1 MFYDRSWLIYMLPAL
16 ILSMIASG
24 RVQSAYNKYRQ
35 ELSTLGLTGQE
46 VANRILQNNGI
57 MDIAVVRHEGTMT
70 DHYDSRSG
78 IIALSNEVF
87 GGTSIASIAIAA
99 HEAGHAVQLQEGY
112 LPLKIRHALV
122 GVTSFATSASYI
134 FILLGIFFDN
144 FFGQIGIVLFL
155 IIVIFQVVTLPVEYN
170 ASNRALAELSHVGAS
185 EADLQSSKK
194 MLNAAALTYLA
205 AMLTALAQL
214 LRLISI
220 FGGRRRR

>member
-1 MFYDRSWLIYMLPAL
+1 MFYDGTWFIYVLPAL

-35 ELSTLGLTGQE
+35 QISMLGLTGQE

-57 MDIAVVRHEGTMT
+57 MDIAIVRHEGTMT
-70 DHYDSRSG
+70 DHYDSNKG
-78 IIALSNEVF
+78 IIALSSEVF

-99 HEAGHAVQLQEGY
+99 HEAGHAVQLSEGY

-134 FILLGIFFDN
+134 FILMGIFFNN
-144 FFGQIGIVLFL
+144 FFGQIGIILFL
-155 IIVIFQVVTLPVEYN
+155 IIFIFQVVTLPVEYN
-170 ASNRALAELSHVGAS
+170 ASKRALNELAFVGAS
-185 EADLQSSKK
+185 EGDLKDSKK
-194 MLNAAALTYLA
+194 MLDAAALTYLA

-220 FGGRRRR
+220 FGRRRR

>member
-1 MFYDRSWLIYMLPAL
+1 MFYDGTWFIYVLPAL

-35 ELSTLGLTGQE
+35 QLSMLGLTGQE
-46 VANRILQNNGI
+46 VASRILQNNGI
-57 MDIAVVRHEGTMT
+57 MDIAIVRHEGTMT
-70 DHYDSRSG
+70 DHYDSNKG
-78 IIALSNEVF
+78 IIALSRDVF

-99 HEAGHAVQLQEGY
+99 HEAGHAVQLSEGY
-112 LPLKIRHALV
+112 LPLRIRHALV

-134 FILLGIFFDN
+134 FILLGIFFNN

-155 IIVIFQVVTLPVEYN
+155 IIFIFQVVTLPVEYN
-170 ASNRALAELSHVGAS
+170 ASKRALNELAHVGAT
-185 EADLQSSKK
+185 EVDLKDSKK
-194 MLNAAALTYLA
+194 MLDAAALTYLA

-220 FGGRRRR
+220 FGRRRR